1 MEMLERM
8 VKLPKEMQKKEK
20 SKPTRPQATKKRE
33 GQQFASRQMRRR
45 MEQQGIDM
53 DQIDATRVIIECPD
67 KTLVI
72 DQPEVILMKQMGQ
85 EMYQIIGDAEE
96 YSSEEFTIEDSVKAE
111 NIDPT
116 EEVISKPVITEN
128 DIMLVAAQ
136 ANVDREEANAALID
150 SDGDIAKAIIY
161 LKNKL

>member
-1 MEMLERM
+1 M

-33 GQQFASRQMRRR
+33 GQQFASRQTRRR
-45 MEQQGIDM
+45 MQQQGIEM
-53 DQIDATRVIIECPD
+53 DQIDATRVIIESHD

-96 YSSEEFTIEDSVKAE
+96 YPSGEFTIEDREESE
-111 NIDPT
+111 SIEPT
-116 EEVISKPVITEN
+116 EKNISKQVITEN

-136 ANVDREEANAALID
+136 AKVGKEEANAALID
-150 SDGDIAKAIIY
+150 SDGDIAKAIIN
-161 LKNKL
+161 LKNKP

>member
-1 MEMLERM
+1 M

-45 MEQQGIDM
+45 MQQQGIEM
-53 DQIDATRVIIECPD
+53 DQIDATRVIIECQD
-67 KTLVI
+67 NTLVI

-96 YSSEEFTIEDSVKAE
+96 YSSGEFTIEEGVDANSLE
-111 NIDPT
+111 LT
-116 EEVISKPVITEN
+116 EEGISKLVITEN

-136 ANVDREEANAALID
+136 AKVDKEEANAALID
-150 SDGDIAKAIIY
+150 SNGDIAKAIIY
-161 LKNKL
+161 LKNKP

>member
-1 MEMLERM
+1 MLKKV

-45 MEQQGIDM
+45 MQQQGIEM
-53 DQIDATRVIIECPD
+53 DQIDATRVIIESPD

-96 YSSEEFTIEDSVKAE
+96 YSSGEFTIEDKGEAESIETTEDSV
-111 NIDPT
+111 
-116 EEVISKPVITEN
+116 SKLVITEN

-136 ANVDREEANAALID
+136 AKVGKEEANAALID

-161 LKNKL
+161 LKNKP